1 MRLSNE
7 TIKILKNYAAINNS
21 LLFSKGNVLK
31 TVSGEKTIL
40 ASATIQEEIPFD
52 FAIYDLSSMLAMLSC
67 LNDPEIICHSKKVEI
82 KSSQGQ
88 QGSFDMYYSDASLI
102 ATPPDKEI
110 STIPVYSFDLSADEM
125 QTMMKAIAV
134 TGSPELTIKCEDNKV
149 VLKAGSRDNETHS
162 SYTKEL
168 GSHDGSDFDVYIDI
182 VNFKVIHDDYEIVI
196 ASTMNKRSAIL
207 NFKSKNKAVEYWL
220 ACGLNSVLKVK
231 DA

>member
-40 ASATIQEEIPFD
+40 ATAMIQEEIPFD

-88 QGSFDMYYSDASLI
+88 QGSFDIYYSDASLI
-102 ATPPDKEI
+102 ATPPRSEEHTSELQSHHDLVCRLLLEKKK
-110 STIPVYSFDLSADEM
+110 IPH
-125 QTMMKAIAV
+125 KKKK
-134 TGSPELTIKCEDNKV
+134 IKK
-149 VLKAGSRDNETHS
+149 KKKKRQRRKRHKKNE
-162 SYTKEL
+162 
-168 GSHDGSDFDVYIDI
+168 
-182 VNFKVIHDDYEIVI
+182 
-196 ASTMNKRSAIL
+196 
-207 NFKSKNKAVEYWL
+207 
-220 ACGLNSVLKVK
+220 
-231 DA
+231 

>member
-1 MRLSNE
+1 MRLSNA
-7 TIKILKNYAAINNS
+7 TLTILKNYAAINNS

-31 TVSGEKTIL
+31 NVSGEKKII
-40 ASATIQEEIPFD
+40 ATAMIQEEIPFD

-88 QGSFDMYYSDASLI
+88 QGSFD
-102 ATPPDKEI
+102 
-110 STIPVYSFDLSADEM
+110 LSADEM

-149 VLKAGSRDNETHS
+149 VLKAGSRNNETHS

-182 VNFKVIHDDYEIVI
+182 VNCKVIHDDYEIGI

-207 NFKSKNKAVEYWL
+207 NLAV
-220 ACGLNSVLKVK
+220 
-231 DA
+231 D